1 MSEHELNQMQDWE
14 DECYKNDGEE
24 IMDKI
29 KLNQETADKIITELE
44 KYEWIASCEGKKWY
58 IYAPDVIETLNSLV
72 SKGGFKPITCPVCD
86 WGIASDGTCVNM
98 NCVRLGKRYDSLV
111 SEDEE
116 ANAPIEFSLPVEIAI
131 AKRLIEEYCEGL
143 PNPLGLPVITHYI
156 HVEDIFAWLDQQE

>member
-1 MSEHELNQMQDWE
+1 MKPEERDMILEMALDNQIVLEPHENRTGEITLDTLRWILN
-14 DECYKNDGEE
+14 
-24 IMDKI
+24 
-29 KLNQETADKIITELE
+29 
-44 KYEWIASCEGKKWY
+44 
-58 IYAPDVIETLNSLV
+58 
-72 SKGGFKPITCPVCD
+72 
-86 WGIASDGTCVNM
+86 
-98 NCVRLGKRYDSLV
+98 SLV